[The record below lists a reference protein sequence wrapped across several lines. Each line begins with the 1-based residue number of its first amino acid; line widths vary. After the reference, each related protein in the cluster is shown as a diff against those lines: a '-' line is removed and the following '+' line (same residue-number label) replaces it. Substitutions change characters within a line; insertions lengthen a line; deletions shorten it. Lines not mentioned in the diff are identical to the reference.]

1 MFVTKIIKKS
11 TYLFVGLLFL
21 VSQSNL
27 SAQVP
32 KLYSDTL
39 NFGNIEIGSAPISI
53 LDTLEN
59 TSNVPVDIINIIKEG
74 PSANL
79 FNYNGFTIIPA
90 KDKLI
95 FEVIFPTRIS
105 GLGRKEAKF
114 IFRYRVRP
122 NADTLVL
129 FGNIIPAYNPSL
141 FSYQF
146 SIPQMSH
153 KTGDTFKLPVIIDKY
168 DVTDSLNL
176 ATIQIRFNQSMMALV
191 NESDIGTIKDG
202 YHTITRNI
210 RLRDDNGNL
219 KPLKVGDTLF
229 SLDVIATLGDSISTQ
244 IDFLS
249 ANVDGIGAKYKYR
262 TTTTN
267 GSLSLSDVLFKDEQ
281 PRLVVSAEQSAQIQL
296 SNGNVLTNSLPI
308 DIQYQGNCN
317 IKLYNAITGQL
328 EGQLSLATNS
338 TFEYK
343 SLTLTKDLFPSK
355 GTYLILLE
363 NEFGNASS
371 IIMVE

>member
-1 MFVTKIIKKS
+1 MFVTKKIKKS
-11 TYLFVGLLFL
+11 TFFFVGLLLIFC
-21 VSQSNL
+21 QCNL
-27 SAQVP
+27 GAQNP
-32 KLYSDTL
+32 KLYNDTL
-39 NFGNIEIGSAPISI
+39 DFGNIEIGSTPTYL
-53 LDTLEN
+53 LDTLQNDSLYEI
-59 TSNVPVDIINIIKEG
+59 DIINLSFEG

-79 FNYNGFTIIPA
+79 FSYIGNTKISDLG
-90 KDKLI
+90 KLVFAI
-95 FEVIFPTRIS
+95 GFPTRIS
-105 GLGRKEAKF
+105 GFGIKEAKL
-114 IFRYRVRP
+114 IFRFRP
-122 NADTLVL
+122 RMPLVTLYL
-129 FGNIIPAYNPSL
+129 KGNIVPVYRPDI
-141 FSYQF
+141 FSYSF

-153 KTGDTFKLPVIIDKY
+153 KTGDTFKLPIIIDKY
-168 DVTDSLNL
+168 DLTDSLNL
-176 ATIQIRFNQSMMALV
+176 ATIQIRFNQSTMALV
-191 NESDIGTIKDG
+191 NESDIGTIQDG

-210 RLRDDNGNL
+210 KLKDDNGKL
-219 KPLKVGDTLF
+219 KPFKVGDALF

-244 IDFLS
+244 IEFIS
-249 ANVDGIGAKYKYR
+249 ANVDGIGAKYRYR

-267 GSLSLSDVLFKDEQ
+267 GSLSLSDVQFKDEL
-281 PRLVVSAEQSAQIQL
+281 PRLVVSSGLSSQIQL

-343 SLTLTKDLFPSK
+343 SLVLTKDLFSAK

-363 NEFGNASS
+363 NEFGNATS

>member
-1 MFVTKIIKKS
+1 MFVTKKIKKS
-11 TYLFVGLLFL
+11 TFFFVGLLLIFC
-21 VSQSNL
+21 QCNL
-27 SAQVP
+27 SAQNP
-32 KLYSDTL
+32 KLYHDTL
-39 NFGNIEIGSAPISI
+39 DFGNIEIGSSPVYL

-59 TSNVPVDIINIIKEG
+59 TSNVPVDIIQILREG

-79 FNYNGFTIIPA
+79 FNYNGITIIPA

-95 FEVIFPTRIS
+95 FEVVFPTRIS
-105 GLGRKEAKF
+105 GLGPKEAKF
-114 IFRYRVRP
+114 IFRYRTRIQL
-122 NADTLVL
+122 DTLYL
-129 FGNIIPAYNPSL
+129 LGNIVPAYRPEI
-141 FSYQF
+141 FSYAF

-153 KTGDTFKLPVIIDKY
+153 KTGDTFKLPVIIDKF
-168 DVTDSLNL
+168 DETDSLNL

-191 NESDIGTIKDG
+191 NEGDIGTIQDG

-210 RLRDDNGNL
+210 KLKDDTGKL

-249 ANVDGIGAKYKYR
+249 ANVDGIGAKYRYR

-267 GSLSLSDVLFKDEQ
+267 GSLSLSDVQFKDEQ
-281 PRLVVSAEQSAQIQL
+281 PRLVVSSGLSSQIQL
-296 SNGNVLTNSLPI
+296 INGNVLTNSLPI
-308 DIQYQGNCN
+308 NLQYQGSGTL
-317 IKLYNAITGQL
+317 KLYNAVTGQM
-328 EGQLSLATNS
+328 EGELPLSINS
-338 TFEYK
+338 TFDYK
-343 SLTLTKDLFPSK
+343 SITLTNNFFSAK

-363 NEFGNASS
+363 NEFGNSSS